1 MNKLQILERLKS
13 QGVVFQCGH
22 FFTPL
27 SVCIFPVL
35 HLTYFECSVALI
47 WAMQLWNNNNDRFK
61 GHCTSFQAVARVNSV
76 GYNST
81 LFCRCLANFG
91 KLLKSVN
98 DVNMTRTMSHDPKKA
113 LKLLR
118 ILCFLFVLAASVKS
132 RWTDAQRNGIHF
144 LMRKREEVKIG
155 GSEMFLLIF
164 FLAREDFV
172 PPPLLPPHYPIKPV
186 IRAALHSQSRPLTR

>member
-98 DVNMTRTMSHDPKKA
+98 DVNMTRTMSHDPKKSFETA
-113 LKLLR
+113 AHLVLPFRSCSICKVSLNRCTTKWNPFFNEKEGRGKNRRLR
-118 ILCFLFVLAASVKS
+118 NVSS
-132 RWTDAQRNGIHF
+132 Y
-144 LMRKREEVKIG
+144 
-155 GSEMFLLIF
+155 F

-172 PPPLLPPHYPIKPV
+172 PPPSSLPTTPYNP
-186 IRAALHSQSRPLTR
+186 

>member
-13 QGVVFQCGH
+13 QGVDRSVWPLFLLLFPSVFSLCNAWH
-22 FFTPL
+22 ISSVPL
-27 SVCIFPVL
+27 PWYRRRNCEIIIMITL
-35 HLTYFECSVALI
+35 KAIAL
-47 WAMQLWNNNNDRFK
+47 F
-61 GHCTSFQAVARVNSV
+61 FQAVARVNSV

-98 DVNMTRTMSHDPKKA
+98 DVNMTHTMSHDPKKA

-118 ILCFLFVLAASVKS
+118 ILCFLFVLAVSVTS
-132 RWTDAQRNGIHF
+132 CWTDAQRYGIHF

-155 GSEMFLLIF
+155 GSEMFLLF
-164 FLAREDFV
+164 FF
-172 PPPLLPPHYPIKPV
+172 
-186 IRAALHSQSRPLTR
+186 

>member
-35 HLTYFECSVALI
+35 HLFECSVALI
-47 WAMQLWNNNNDRFK
+47 WAMQLWNNNNDHFK

-81 LFCRCLANFG
+81 LFCWYLANFG

-98 DVNMTRTMSHDPKKA
+98 DVNMTRTMSHDPQQKKA

-118 ILCFLFVLAASVKS
+118 ILCFLFVLAASVTS
-132 RWTDAQRNGIHF
+132 CWTDAQRNGIHF

-155 GSEMFLLIF
+155 GF

-172 PPPLLPPHYPIKPV
+172 PPLLPPHYPIKPV